1 MGRITELYGFI
12 YSFNSFTKV
21 LVGCYFCCWQVRI
34 IYLLAKCRGGGSDKN
49 TTSLLFLQERSSL
62 NNPRK
67 SLSLYDCSKILF
79 SVNSSLFQSKSIAW
93 DEAHVR
99 TEMFLDLRKSGS
111 NSGGVMWTEH
121 LSQKAWRDPPGK
133 RNVPDDLPSQCVESI
148 LVQSPPQN
156 FKIGQFW
163 LFVGWLDKYLGHVWG
178 IIWGMSG
185 ASSGACL
192 GHHLRHVWGMSGACL
207 RHVWDS
213 HRHAIDSHRHAIVWL
228 LSSLVVR

>member
-111 NSGGVMWTEH
+111 NSGGVTHLLVGWCEQNTSHKRPEGTPQENEMSQMICQANV
-121 LSQKAWRDPPGK
+121 LSQYWSNHPHKISKLG
-133 RNVPDDLPSQCVESI
+133 
-148 LVQSPPQN
+148 N
-156 FKIGQFW
+156 FDF
-163 LFVGWLDKYLGHVWG
+163 LWG
-178 IIWGMSG
+178 DWTNIWGMSG

-192 GHHLRHVWGMSGACL
+192 GHHLGHVWGIIWGMSGACL
-207 RHVWDS
+207 GHVWGMS
-213 HRHAIDSHRHAIVWL
+213 ETAIDMP
-228 LSSLVVR
+228 